1 MSSMRETI
9 GQRSQWWGDES
20 NRYPTV
26 VLDIP
31 DYAPLIG
38 WQSGEQEIYQ
48 PLGLPKVQQTW
59 KLLRKLSDR
68 LDKMARFLR
77 SHNSTLSEQVRYWTL
92 GAYMGGS

>member
-1 MSSMRETI
+1 MALFHSSKRLAPFGGPAEP
-9 GQRSQWWGDES
+9 QVAHR
-20 NRYPTV
+20 R
-26 VLDIP
+26 IP
-31 DYAPLIG
+31 LNKLLLRTLIG

-77 SHNSTLSEQVRYWTL
+77 LYNSTLSEQVRYWT
-92 GAYMGGS
+92 